1 MYERLGL
8 LSSAQIF
15 EKIEAAKGILNLEDY
30 AISQTTL
37 EQVPVH
43 ALIPLITSRIKTGI
57 KEIGERNTPLFV
69 TKGVH

>member
-43 ALIPLITSRIKTGI
+43 ALIPSYNK
-57 KEIGERNTPLFV
+57 PY
-69 TKGVH
+69 